1 MSFFFRHND
10 SVRKDQNY
18 LVYLMYLFY
27 RNKIEYPLFSSWE
40 SEKTSSHTQG
50 RLHRYTGW
58 ALDVIQCSA
67 LTILKFF
74 IFEQGVLQFHFVLGP
89 TNYVALIAQLVKK
102 PPAMWEAWVRSLDWE
117 DSLEKGKATHSNI
130 LA

>member
-1 MSFFFRHND
+1 
-10 SVRKDQNY
+10 
-18 LVYLMYLFY
+18 MYI
-27 RNKIEYPLFSSWE
+27 RGPLYGQP
-40 SEKTSSHTQG
+40 KQHTV
-50 RLHRYTGW
+50 LADPW
-58 ALDVIQCSA
+58 LDVVLCCF
-67 LTILKFF
+67 LLKFF